1 MVLFLKVFLTEFIA
15 EMGDKTQLMLIALT
29 SKYKLKDIILGTAAA
44 ILVLNGM
51 AVLAGG
57 LVSEFI
63 PDWLIKTIAA
73 LAFLY
78 FAASTI
84 SGDDDEEEEEGGKSK
99 IRFAPLAVFCTFFV
113 AELGDKTQLTAITFG
128 ANEGMGSAF
137 VVWIGCSLGLF
148 AADILGMLVGYLL
161 KSKTPD
167 GLLNTLAFVIF
178 SIFGVYTPGTET
190 DQRKR
195 LSTAG
200 MAGTDRSNGCFCC
213 CMCLSFCEKREEK
226 SKIKTA
232 CRILM
237 ILMKT
242 AVRIFYAAK

>member
-1 MVLFLKVFLTEFIA
+1 MLLFLKVFFTEFIA

-29 SKYKLKDIILGTAAA
+29 SKYKLRDIILGTAAA
-44 ILVLNGM
+44 ILVLNGL

-84 SGDDDEEEEEGGKSK
+84 AGEEEEGSGKSK
-99 IRFAPLAVFCTFFV
+99 IKFAPLAVFCTFFI

-128 ANEGMGSAF
+128 ANEGMSAAL

-167 GLLNTLAFVIF
+167 GLLNTLAFAIF
-178 SIFGVYTPGTET
+178 SIFGVFTLYQGLKLIRASVCPIPVWPILIAATVVFVVI
-190 DQRKR
+190 
-195 LSTAG
+195 
-200 MAGTDRSNGCFCC
+200 CV
-213 CMCLSFCEKREEK
+213 CLFIRREKKE
-226 SKIKTA
+226 IN
-232 CRILM
+232 
-237 ILMKT
+237 
-242 AVRIFYAAK
+242 

>member
-137 VVWIGCSLGLF
+137 VVWIGCSRNAGRLSLKEQDTGWAAEYTGVCHLF
-148 AADILGMLVGYLL
+148 NFRCIH
-161 KSKTPD
+161 
-167 GLLNTLAFVIF
+167 TL
-178 SIFGVYTPGTET
+178 PGTET

-200 MAGTDRSNGCFCC
+200 MAGTDRCNGCFCC